1 MSSSE
6 NKSLLI
12 VIIVGF
18 LILLLLYHYWKNCHN
33 IVKPKPS
40 VKPLAISN
48 KNKVV
53 LEIYHMLN
61 CPHCEDIV
69 KNKQSNGKT
78 KLDELK
84 GKPILYY
91 KELGE
96 PSHATAL
103 DYLINKYD
111 WNKNQEEEKQPTQI
125 QSDKQSVK
133 ESVENKEFL
142 NSKQNDISYSKTY
155 SEKVEQITKNDSI
168 FEPTNE
174 EDLDSYIN
182 NCTI

>member
-33 IVKPKPS
+33 IVKPPVKPKPS

-48 KNKVV
+48 TNKVV

-78 KLDELK
+78 KLDEIKDIFKNDNNVEILTFQH
-84 GKPILYY
+84 GKDKKADKFNAFPVI
-91 KELGE
+91 
-96 PSHATAL
+96 
-103 DYLINKYD
+103 LINDEQYEGSREVDAIIK
-111 WNKNQEEEKQPTQI
+111 TI
-125 QSDKQSVK
+125 QSKS
-133 ESVENKEFL
+133 S
-142 NSKQNDISYSKTY
+142 
-155 SEKVEQITKNDSI
+155 
-168 FEPTNE
+168 
-174 EDLDSYIN
+174 
-182 NCTI
+182 